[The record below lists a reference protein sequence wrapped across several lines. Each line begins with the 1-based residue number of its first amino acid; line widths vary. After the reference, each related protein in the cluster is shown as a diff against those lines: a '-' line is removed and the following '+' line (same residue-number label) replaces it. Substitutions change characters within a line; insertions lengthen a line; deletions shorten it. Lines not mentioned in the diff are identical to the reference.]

1 MNKKYIQIGI
11 VAFASIGAIYGG
23 YKLVKY
29 IMNKYKF
36 NGDKI
41 ISEGDK
47 GDEAKTIQQTLNNII
62 SDASKTKSSD
72 ATKETR
78 RKAIASLNPLT
89 VNGIFDAD
97 SVSVLSVIM
106 GKNSASYNDVKDK
119 RIQFSKNYGMSNPY
133 AKK

>member
-11 VAFASIGAIYGG
+11 ITFASLGAIYGG

-29 IMNKYKF
+29 IMDKYKF
-36 NGDKI
+36 DGTKI

-47 GDEAKTIQQTLNNII
+47 GSEAQTIKETLNNII
-62 SDASKTKSSD
+62 SDAKKAKGD
-72 ATKETR
+72 DPAKEAR
-78 RKAIASLNPLT
+78 RKAVANLTPLT
-89 VNGIFDAD
+89 INNIFDAD

-106 GKNSASYNDVKDK
+106 GKSSASYNEVRDK
-119 RIQFSKNYGMSNPY
+119 RLAFAKAYGLGNPY